1 MDSPDNQHSKSKST
15 IQTNGGTTSS
25 SSSSSSGILR
35 SSTNFIGKH
44 RLAAI
49 ISQQNQQIQIIQE
62 ELDQLE
68 TLGES
73 SLVCQ
78 QLILSVESST
88 DALLPV

>member
-1 MDSPDNQHSKSKST
+1 MDSSDDQHSKSKST
-15 IQTNGGTTSS
+15 TTTNGGGGATTS
-25 SSSSSSGILR
+25 GIR
-35 SSTNFIGKH
+35 SSTTSFIGKH

-78 QLILSVESST
+78 Q
-88 DALLPV
+88 

>member
-15 IQTNGGTTSS
+15 IQTNGGT